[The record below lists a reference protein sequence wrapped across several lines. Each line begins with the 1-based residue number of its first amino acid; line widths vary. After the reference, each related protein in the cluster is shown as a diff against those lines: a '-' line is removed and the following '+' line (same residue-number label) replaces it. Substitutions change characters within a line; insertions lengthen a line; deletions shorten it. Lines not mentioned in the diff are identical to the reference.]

1 MFILL
6 YKGIQN
12 LGKHWHTYRILE
24 RSLTTQ
30 SNIVVGNKNQVGA
43 IFTFNKRKG
52 GGANMPDKNKN
63 NVRMSD

>member
-12 LGKHWHTYRILE
+12 LGKHTYRILE